1 MRIAIVGGRDFTDY
15 KLLCS
20 YMDQIY
26 TEDITCIISGG
37 ATGADSLAERYAK
50 YYGIPMEVHKPD
62 WHTHGKAAGFLR
74 NHTIVARCDKVLAF
88 WNGKSR
94 GTADTI
100 AKAKIAGKL
109 VLIVRY

>member
-1 MRIAIVGGRDFTDY
+1 MRIVIVGGRDFTDY

-20 YMDQIY
+20 YLDQLH

-37 ATGADSLAERYAK
+37 AAGADSLAERYAK
-50 YYGIPMEVHKPD
+50 YYGIPMEVYKPD

-74 NHTIVARCDKVLAF
+74 NQTIVNHCDKVLAF
-88 WNGKSR
+88 WDGKSR

-100 AKAKIAGKL
+100 AKAKVAGKP